1 MHATWFGRRHGGRI
15 RPMSRRRIPYV
26 AAVAAAAFALAAAGC
41 GSSSSNDTTSAETWA
56 NGVCSAFSTWETSM
70 KGLQTTVTAGG
81 LSKDSL
87 DTAASDAKDATQT
100 LAKSLK
106 KLGKPDTQAG
116 QQAQDDMNQLSDQLN
131 TSAKT
136 IDDATKNA
144 SGAAGVLTAIS
155 TISATLVT
163 MGKNVSTAVT
173 SLQKLD
179 PKGELESAFKSAS
192 SCKTLT
198 GS

>member
-1 MHATWFGRRHGGRI
+1 MARV
-15 RPMSRRRIPYV
+15 RIPYV
-26 AAVAAAAFALAAAGC
+26 AVVAAAAVALAAAGC
-41 GSSSSNDTTSAETWA
+41 GSSSSDTTSAQTWA
-56 NGVCSAFSTWETSM
+56 NGVCSAFSTWETSL
-70 KGLQTTVTAGG
+70 KGLQTTVTSGG

-87 DTAASDAKDATQT
+87 NTAASDAKDATQT

-116 QQAQDDMNQLSDQLN
+116 QQAQDDMSQLSTELN
-131 TSAKT
+131 ASAQT
-136 IDDATKNA
+136 ISDAMNNA
-144 SGAAGVLTAIS
+144 SGAAGVLTAVS

-163 MGKNVSTAVT
+163 MGKDVSTAVT
-173 SLQKLD
+173 NLQKLD
-179 PKGELESAFKSAS
+179 PKGELETAFKQAS

>member
-1 MHATWFGRRHGGRI
+1 M
-15 RPMSRRRIPYV
+15 
-26 AAVAAAAFALAAAGC
+26 
-41 GSSSSNDTTSAETWA
+41 N
-56 NGVCSAFSTWETSM
+56 
-70 KGLQTTVTAGG
+70 Q
-81 LSKDSL
+81 
-87 DTAASDAKDATQT
+87 AASDAKDATQT

-131 TSAKT
+131 ASAKT

-144 SGAAGVLTAIS
+144 SGAAGVLTAVS
-155 TISATLVT
+155 TVSATLVT
-163 MGKNVSTAVT
+163 MGKDVSTAVT
-173 SLQKLD
+173 NLQKLD
-179 PKGELESAFKSAS
+179 PKGELETAFKQAS

>member
-1 MHATWFGRRHGGRI
+1 
-15 RPMSRRRIPYV
+15 MSRFRIPYV
-26 AAVAAAAFALAAAGC
+26 AAVAAAAVALAAAGC
-41 GSSSSNDTTSAETWA
+41 GSSSSNNTTSAETWA

-70 KGLQTTVTAGG
+70 KSLQTTVTSGG

-87 DTAASDAKDATQT
+87 NTAASDAKDATQT

-106 KLGKPDTQAG
+106 KLGKPNTTAG
-116 QQAQDDMNQLSDQLN
+116 QQAQDDMSQLSDQLN

-136 IDDATKNA
+136 IDDAMKSA
-144 SGAAGVLTAIS
+144 SGAAGVLTAVS

-163 MGKNVSTAVT
+163 MGKDVSTAVT
-173 SLQKLD
+173 NLQKLD
-179 PKGELESAFKSAS
+179 PKGELETAFKQAS

>member
-1 MHATWFGRRHGGRI
+1 MARL
-15 RPMSRRRIPYV
+15 RIPCV
-26 AAVAAAAFALAAAGC
+26 AAVAAAAVALAAAGC
-41 GSSSSNDTTSAETWA
+41 GSSSSDTTSASDWA

-70 KGLQTTVTAGG
+70 KTLQTTVTSGG
-81 LSKDSL
+81 LSEDSL
-87 DTAASDAKDATQT
+87 NTAASDAKDATQT

-116 QQAQDDMNQLSDQLN
+116 QQAQDDMSQLSDELN
-131 TSAKT
+131 ASAKT
-136 IDDATKNA
+136 IDDAMNNA
-144 SGAAGVLTAIS
+144 SGAAGVLTAVS

-163 MGKNVSTAVT
+163 MGKDVSTAVT
-173 SLQKLD
+173 NLQKLD
-179 PKGELESAFKSAS
+179 PKGELETAFKQAS